1 MTAWRFWPLTARKT
15 QSAQKKSNTASEES
29 GALVSEAA
37 EGEPEEKDILITL
50 YSYLKGNAACSRE
63 GLDCILGKIS

>member
-1 MTAWRFWPLTARKT
+1 MEVLAPYCEEDTECP
-15 QSAQKKSNTASEES
+15 KKSNTASEES